1 MGGER
6 EVCGFNKK
14 LMLLVEF
21 IEVVEELAMCM
32 CRLVEMGELEEW
44 CRVCDMYD
52 MAVEAMS

>member
-1 MGGER
+1 
-6 EVCGFNKK
+6 
-14 LMLLVEF
+14 MLLVEF